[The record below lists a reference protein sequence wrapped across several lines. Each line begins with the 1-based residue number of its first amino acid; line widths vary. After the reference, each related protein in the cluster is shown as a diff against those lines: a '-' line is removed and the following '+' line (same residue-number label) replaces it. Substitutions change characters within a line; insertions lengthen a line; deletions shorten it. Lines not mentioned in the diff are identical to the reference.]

1 MKLYLDCESVGLMGP
16 TKLVQFAID
25 DGPVQFIQLPR
36 GWEAD
41 SKTRCRLAALIGYLD
56 EPTTCFVA
64 FNAAFDLFHIYRL
77 AHRLHGLEYDSPER
91 PVMPF
96 KCKVLDLQIPAML
109 KSPLAPFAFN
119 RGSGKSVALLRR
131 IPVEAQ
137 EYVSELV
144 CQRLKPLLPSSF
156 KLNVSA
162 HKVPKQPKLV
172 TLGFNVDGRLS
183 LKGLMQEYGIPTIK
197 LAEVWPLPEKGSE
210 KPWLPYPD
218 PAVHDPIEAQCDMI
232 LRGPRD
238 SGFYRYS
245 ELDILYLKVLYEK
258 LGRPEPD
265 YNSDNVHNIAYLRY
279 YGFDLDKKEL
289 ESAAGYYRE
298 RVERIEAKISGVN
311 LRSSTERLALLKPHF
326 PIIAS
331 TSKKV
336 LATLAGDDSEG
347 ARLCRDILDYGPSR
361 QRLLQIEKVRECRT
375 GKAHPTL
382 RVMGTATNRMAGE
395 AGLNWQG
402 IGAVDEVFEDELPD
416 YQNDEQLNE
425 IDEEMEELATAAE
438 ERKVKVGLRNAILT
452 PCVGD
457 WSSFEVVIAATV
469 YDDKQLQADLDAGV
483 DLHSMASV
491 ASHPKVVAEGLTYDQ
506 FRAIYKDHSH
516 PRHHEI
522 DKIRK
527 QMKAV
532 VFGTFYF
539 ASAMKVAEV
548 LGLADYEG
556 QQVLDR
562 FYNRY
567 QGIGRYRKEI
577 EARFI
582 TADTERWSKGC
593 IEKMESHVTDL
604 TGFERHWTFEKGVA
618 EALWSLGNSKSIKT
632 GLSGQVVRTQ
642 AKGPQ
647 SYDMAITSAC
657 LGSAIAIQA
666 AVSRQAGNMKIQATG
681 SSLTKK
687 LASEIW
693 NRLRVPTLSC
703 HDELIVPHHPNYSW
717 GSYSALVDRCVKEAH
732 SIVPRV
738 SFSYAPTTR
747 WSDK

>member
-1 MKLYLDCESVGLMGP
+1 MKLYLDVESVGLMGP
-16 TKLVQFAID
+16 AKLVQFAID

-36 GWEAD
+36 GWEANPD
-41 SKTRCRLAALIGYLD
+41 TRRRLALLIDLLD
-56 EPTTCFVA
+56 SSETCFVA

-156 KLNVSA
+156 KLNVSM
-162 HKVPKQPKLV
+162 HKVPKQPKLI

-210 KPWLPYPD
+210 RPWLPYPD
-218 PAVHDPIEAQCDMI
+218 PAVHDPIEAQCDQI
-232 LRGPRD
+232 LKGPRD

-279 YGFDLDKKEL
+279 FGFDLDKRAL
-289 ESAAGYYRE
+289 EDAAGYYGQ
-298 RVERIEAKISGVN
+298 RVSQIEAKLSGVN

-336 LATLAGDDSEG
+336 LSTLAGDDTEG

-375 GKAHPTL
+375 NKAHPTL

-416 YQNDEQLNE
+416 YQNDDQLNE
-425 IDEEMEELATAAE
+425 VDDELSERAAAADG
-438 ERKVKVGLRNAILT
+438 RKVKVGLRNAILT

-469 YDDKQLQADLDAGV
+469 YNDKQLQADLDSGICP
-483 DLHSMASV
+483 HSAASV
-491 ASHPKVVAEGLTYDQ
+491 SSHPKVLAEGLTYEQ
-506 FRAIYKDHSH
+506 FHGMYKDKEH
-516 PRHHEI
+516 PRHEEI
-522 DKIRK
+522 VKIRK

-532 VFGTFYF
+532 VFGIFYF

-593 IEKMESHVTDL
+593 IEKMESQVTDL
-604 TGFERHWTFEKGVA
+604 TGFERHWNFEKGVA
-618 EALWSLGNSKSIKT
+618 EALWSLGNSKSIRT
-632 GLSGQVVRTQ
+632 GLSGQIVRTQ

-681 SSLTKK
+681 SSLTKQ
-687 LASEIW
+687 LVSRIW
-693 NRLRVPTLSC
+693 NKLRVPLLVI
-703 HDELIVPHHPNYSW
+703 HDEVEPPHHPNFNYKT
-717 GSYSALVDRCVKEAH
+717 YTEVIDEYVKEARE
-732 SIVPRV
+732 IVPRV
-738 SFSYAPTTR
+738 KLDYAPTVR
-747 WSDK
+747 WADK